1 MLPVRERHLLN
12 RKLLD
17 KVKWTKRHLR
27 KLVDVCSRRV
37 GKSSLAGMIRFSNRG
52 MPRQYIRCVSR
63 RLRATLDAYE
73 GCAKPKPFKGVYR
86 QVKKLADN
94 LGSERDAD
102 VMLQELRT

>member
-1 MLPVRERHLLN
+1 M
-12 RKLLD
+12 
-17 KVKWTKRHLR
+17 
-27 KLVDVCSRRV
+27 
-37 GKSSLAGMIRFSNRG
+37 
-52 MPRQYIRCVSR
+52 SR

-102 VMLQELRT
+102 VMLQELRTQLEQAPSEEQEGMLWFIDRLDRYHKQCQKNLDASLETLDVAELRQEIKGIIPKGAL